1 MKAFPKLRKIAV
13 AATLVVASTVS
24 FPALASGIPVF
35 DGANAIQNTITA
47 MKQVAAY
54 ALQLKQ
60 FEEQIKSNMAG
71 LTDMKGIVNAQQSM
85 ETVEGMLDT
94 LNRLE
99 DKLRDGADM
108 DKTLIS
114 WYGSSGKSPAEFQ
127 EILRKRKAAGD
138 QRVTAFIEAYNQNGY
153 TISEANNS
161 LQKMSSSIQAINGPT
176 EGAQAI
182 ASAIGILI
190 RQQNSVLAMMQHDAL
205 QKAED
210 VAKQSQGYAVDEA
223 QNKLNSKRLQLL
235 RSMGV
240 GIPVGN

>member
-1 MKAFPKLRKIAV
+1 MKAFHQLKKIAA
-13 AATLVVASTVS
+13 AATLALASTVS
-24 FPALASGIPVF
+24 APAFASGIPVF
-35 DGANAIQNTITA
+35 DGANVIQNTMTA

-60 FEEQIKSNMAG
+60 FEEQIKSNMAE
-71 LTDMKGIVNAQQSM
+71 LTDMKSIVNAQQSM

-114 WYGSSGKSPAEFQ
+114 WYGSSGKSPAEFK

-138 QRVTAFIEAYNQNGY
+138 QRVTSFIEAYNQNGY
-153 TISEANNS
+153 TIAEANNS
-161 LQKMSSSIQAINGPT
+161 LQKMSTSIQAINGPT

-210 VAKQSQGYAVDEA
+210 AAKQSQGYAVDEA
-223 QNKLNSKRLQLL
+223 QEKLNSKRLQQL
-235 RSMGV
+235 RGMGV
-240 GIPVGN
+240 EIK